1 VSIARPP
8 RVEPNAQAATPISN
22 RERRAW
28 ERYELANAEGKL
40 IHRQAAMAC
49 RLVDI
54 SLGGCCVRTEKRFA
68 AGALAGV
75 DVVFDLHG
83 LPQRIAGITQWTT
96 KDHQVGIR
104 FVHASPQAK
113 NQLAALLTGLIDEV
127 SAEAVRE
134 AVASAVITPGALVNR
149 PVSSRPAPALPQADT
164 PAPAFAE
171 SAQDS
176 EAVVHFVKDGSQTA
190 GAVVELTLENCTL
203 HLVRPFTLGIYVRVE
218 ISFHIRGLFFQLAG
232 VSQEI
237 YDKQTIGFRF
247 LDLSRRRREE
257 LAQAIE
263 ERRTAAEQSK
273 SQP

>member
-1 VSIARPP
+1 M
-8 RVEPNAQAATPISN
+8 SN

-28 ERYELANAEGKL
+28 ERYGLANTEGKL
-40 IHRQAAMAC
+40 IHRQVAIAC

-54 SLGGCCVRTEKRFA
+54 SLGGCCLRTEKRFA

-75 DVVFDLHG
+75 EVVFDLHG

-96 KDHQVGIR
+96 KDHQVGVR
-104 FVHASPQAK
+104 FMHASPQAK
-113 NQLAALLTGLIDEV
+113 NQFAALLIGLIDEV

-134 AVASAVITPGALVNR
+134 AVAAAVITPGAR
-149 PVSSRPAPALPQADT
+149 AARPAATPLPAVEQSAPQAT
-164 PAPAFAE
+164 AHAPGSAD

-176 EAVVHFVKDGSQTA
+176 EAVVHFLKDGSRTA
-190 GAVVELTLENCTL
+190 GAVVDLTLEKCTL
-203 HLVRPFTLGIYVRVE
+203 HLARPFTLGIYVRVE
-218 ISFHIRGLFFQLAG
+218 ISFHIRGLYFQLAG

-247 LDLSRRRREE
+247 LDLSSRRREE

-263 ERRTAAEQSK
+263 ERRAAAERSK